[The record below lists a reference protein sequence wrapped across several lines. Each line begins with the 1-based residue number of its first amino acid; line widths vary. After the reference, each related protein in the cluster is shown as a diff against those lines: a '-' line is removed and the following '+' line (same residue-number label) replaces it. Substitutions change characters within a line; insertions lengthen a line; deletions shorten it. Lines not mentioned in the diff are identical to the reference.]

1 MKKNYIILLTIIA
14 LASIIISVSI
24 LPYIQSDS
32 FLLNHSKSNEE
43 ISTVLIFT
51 DNSVGTAPLRVN
63 FKSLVQNFDKD
74 VQYHWDFGDGESSS
88 LIEPVHIFEESG
100 SFNCTL
106 RVTDGSS
113 ASVDSVM
120 ITVQEN
126 NPPIIKIIVDKTS
139 GNRPMLVNFDVD
151 GFDTDGEIISYDWKI
166 TYPPIFSFQ
175 KITTHD
181 QRNFS
186 GRFLIPGFYEVK
198 LTVIDDTGNVATDY
212 IKIQVLGSKIELMI
226 KTGLFYASMI
236 NGAIQVYNKINNLFF
251 DNEPQTVVEKFIS
264 FFGGR

>member
-1 MKKNYIILLTIIA
+1 MKKKYIILPTIVA
-14 LASIIISVSI
+14 LASIIISIVI

-32 FLLNHSKSNEE
+32 FSLNYSKSNEE
-43 ISTVLIFT
+43 SSTVLIFT
-51 DNSVGTAPLRVN
+51 DNSVGTAPLTVN
-63 FKSLVQNFDKD
+63 FKSLVQNFDKE
-74 VQYHWDFGDGESSS
+74 VRYHWNFGDGESSS
-88 LIEPVHIFEESG
+88 LLEPVHMFEESG
-100 SFNCTL
+100 IFNCSL

-113 ASVDSVM
+113 VSVDSVM
-120 ITVQEN
+120 ITVKEN

-139 GNRPMLVNFDVD
+139 GNRPMTVNFDVD

-181 QRNFS
+181 KRNFS
-186 GRFLIPGFYEVK
+186 ERFFIPGLYEVK

-226 KTGLFYASMI
+226 KTGLFYVSMI
-236 NGAIQVYNKINNLFF
+236 NGVIQVYNKINNLFF
-251 DNEPQTVVEKFIS
+251 DNEPQTVVEKFVS